1 MSCPDSYL
9 TCLHNQAIVIGTKHH
24 KESVIAPILESTL
37 GLRPFTPA
45 NFDSDVFGTFSG
57 EIPRT
62 NSPIDTLR
70 QKCLAAM
77 TLSGCPF
84 GIASEGSFGPHPS
97 LPFIPADDELLIFI
111 DQHRG
116 YELIAREIST
126 DTNFKARTI
135 SSWADLAAFAEWVG
149 FPSHGILLRAGNRLL
164 NNVGSMDDLREAY
177 SVLRDSNT
185 PISAETDMR
194 AMRNPRRMN
203 IIRQA
208 TEKLVGQILSLCP
221 DCGAPGFVA
230 RIREP
235 GLPCGQC
242 GLPTQSALRAI
253 KTCIACSARDILDY
267 PEGKLQED
275 PGRCDWC
282 NP

>member
-1 MSCPDSYL
+1 MSYPERYL
-9 TCLHNQAIVIGTKHH
+9 QFLHNQAIVIGTKHQ
-24 KESVIAPILESTL
+24 KESVIAPILKTAL
-37 GLRPFTPA
+37 GVRPFTPA
-45 NFDSDVFGTFSG
+45 NFDTDVFGTFSG

-62 NSPIDTLR
+62 QSPLDTLR

-77 TLSGCPF
+77 TLSGCRL
-84 GIASEGSFGPHPS
+84 GIASEGSFGPHPNI
-97 LPFIPADDELLIFI
+97 PFLPADDELLIFI
-111 DQHRG
+111 DQHHG
-116 YELIAREIST
+116 YELIVREISI
-126 DTNFKARTI
+126 DTNFNTRTL

-149 FPSHGILLRAGNRLL
+149 FPGHGILLRAGNRLL
-164 NNVGSMDDLREAY
+164 NHVSSLDELREAY
-177 SVLRDSNT
+177 TSLSNT
-185 PISAETDMR
+185 DAPISAETDMR

-203 IIRQA
+203 VIRQA

-242 GLPTQSALRAI
+242 GLPTPSALRAI
-253 KTCIACSARDILDY
+253 KTCIACPTRDILDY
-267 PEGKLQED
+267 PEGKTQED